1 MEKDNMK
8 ENEIESKAKETE
20 AKEEVVVSKDNTISK
35 NDESVANEDKPSIF
49 KVICANA
56 LDQLLMVA
64 FSALLLLIFDL
75 VLRMFQY
82 RVVRDNGILILM
94 VAGIYFVFNCIYDP
108 LMKKT
113 KLKNT
118 IAKKILNI

>member
-1 MEKDNMK
+1 MK

-94 VAGIYFVFNCIYDP
+94 VAGIYFRV
-108 LMKKT
+108 
-113 KLKNT
+113 
-118 IAKKILNI
+118 